1 MIMTGLMLALCA
13 LGLAAALPLLR
24 RIPLCP
30 AGVPPSSTRISI
42 IIPARNEEHNL
53 PRLLSSIKTAK
64 SPTPEIIV
72 IDDGSTDATAA
83 VAARAGATVLIG
95 RALPHGWT
103 GKTWA
108 CAQGA
113 ERASGDLLL
122 FLDADTWFAP
132 QGLDRLLSAG
142 QQHSSQPVAL
152 SLLPYHL
159 TEAGYEELSLFFN
172 LLMAFGAGGFSTM
185 AKPKLFGQCLLI
197 SRDLYETSGGHSA
210 VRSRILENLAMA
222 DRIEAA
228 GGRCVCFGGR
238 GTLQVRMFPE
248 GLAQLCESWKKA
260 FADGAAASDSTIL
273 ALAIGWLAALCAIFL
288 LLCFTPGPLRFA
300 AAALYV
306 VAAAQVLWSSRQ
318 IGTFGWTTALLYPIP
333 LVFFFGLF
341 TSSLISRIL
350 KRQVTWRGRQV

>member
-1 MIMTGLMLALCA
+1 VFLALLVICV
-13 LGLAAALPLLR
+13 LGLAAATLLLR
-24 RIPLCP
+24 TVPICLEP
-30 AGVPPSSTRISI
+30 APVPSRRVSI
-42 IIPARNEEHNL
+42 IIPARNEEKNL
-53 PRLLSSIKTAK
+53 PRLLASIQDSQSAVR
-64 SPTPEIIV
+64 EVIV
-72 IDDGSTDATAA
+72 VDDGSTDATAA
-83 VAARAGATVLIG
+83 VAARAGATVILG
-95 RALPHGWT
+95 SALPSGWT

-113 ERASGDLLL
+113 EAAEGDLFL

-132 QGLDRLLSAG
+132 EGLSRVLSAFEQHPG
-142 QQHSSQPVAL
+142 QRIAL
-152 SLLPYHL
+152 SLLPYHI
-159 TEAGYEELSLFFN
+159 TKKPYEQFSLFFN
-172 LLMAFGAGGFSTM
+172 LLMAFGAGGFSAM

-300 AAALYV
+300 AATLYV